1 MFNLHGVLNGAGLKG
16 YIMRRGL
23 ILVTSDLMEAWE
35 CLEDFS
41 AVRNLLEQSSNSTS
55 WFWRFLWGSSQAKLV
70 CRIKEDYKWEFEEL
84 LKSCGELFDSLNLGH
99 QALFQE
105 KVIKTL
111 DFSTPGRAAAAVAFL
126 SFIKD
131 KWSEET
137 HLSGGYL
144 LDFLAMHLWRA
155 VVRHKNRLLLL
166 SSVRPAI
173 IPTEEQ
179 QQQQEE
185 ARRRRQE
192 QSPWNPRAGLDPR
205 E

>member
-1 MFNLHGVLNGAGLKG
+1 M
-16 YIMRRGL
+16 
-23 ILVTSDLMEAWE
+23 
-35 CLEDFS
+35 
-41 AVRNLLEQSSNSTS
+41 
-55 WFWRFLWGSSQAKLV
+55 
-70 CRIKEDYKWEFEEL
+70 
-84 LKSCGELFDSLNLGH
+84 
-99 QALFQE
+99 
-105 KVIKTL
+105 

-179 QQQQEE
+179 QQEE
-185 ARRRRQE
+185 ARRRRRQE